1 MNEYKKIHLIDQ
13 NDIDVIPL
21 DEILQAFLKIN

>member
-1 MNEYKKIHLIDQ
+1 MDTKKIYLIDQ

-21 DEILQAFLKIN
+21 DEILQALLKIN

>member
-1 MNEYKKIHLIDQ
+1 MHEYKKIHLIDQ
-13 NDIDVIPL
+13 NDIYVIPL